1 MVAYDQRFVQRAI
14 NRLNNPGDGDIV
26 LPQRRMAVVGTT
38 SFEINDLDY
47 VPVLEDHV
55 KLMLE
60 RGAELIPGIRNAK
73 VRGKYMATR
82 PLIGGGMGRSSARTF
97 KCYDHKETDNVDG
110 LVTIT
115 GGKATTLRAMAE
127 KTADVVCEKLGV
139 PTACV
144 TKDVPLLSYRQYYML
159 PN

>member
-26 LPQRRMAVVGTT
+26 LPQRRMVVVGTT
-38 SFEINDLDY
+38 SFEIDDLDY

-82 PLIGGGMGRSSARTF
+82 PLIGGGIGTQFRAHLQMLRPQRNGQ
-97 KCYDHKETDNVDG
+97 CGWPGYDHRWKSHHLARHG
-110 LVTIT
+110 
-115 GGKATTLRAMAE
+115 
-127 KTADVVCEKLGV
+127 
-139 PTACV
+139 
-144 TKDVPLLSYRQYYML
+144 
-159 PN
+159 